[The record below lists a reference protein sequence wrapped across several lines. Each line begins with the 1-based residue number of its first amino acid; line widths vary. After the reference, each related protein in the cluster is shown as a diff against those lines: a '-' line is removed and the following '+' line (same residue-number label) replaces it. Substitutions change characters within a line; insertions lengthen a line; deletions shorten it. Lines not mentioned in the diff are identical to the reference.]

1 MTIALESM
9 AVAMPEVTGH
19 PNRRNFHGVL
29 TVVDMPSQQA
39 PSGAKG
45 HLVVLTKRAAQAAL
59 ASLLGM
65 ALDYSPTLD
74 RHDVRRKVGVITRA
88 EIVGRNLEIGG
99 YLFARDFPEIVEEIA
114 KAESGA
120 GCRSPDS
127 SRDEQGLDG
136 TMHAGRRKSRP
147 GGWVEGY
154 RLRSSLRV
162 AAERILS
169 LAAAT
174 RQGSEN
180 VKQRAG
186 FCQTIRAETWRA
198 TAGAAGLG
206 LSYEVTDVQV
216 TDTRERVW
224 SLAKV
229 TFTGAAILRRDKAAY
244 RATWIELST

>member
-1 MTIALESM
+1 MTIAMESM

-19 PNRRNFHGVL
+19 PNRRDFHGVL

-114 KAESGA
+114 KGRPESARG
-120 GCRSPDS
+120 PIDS
-127 SRDEQGLDG
+127 
-136 TMHAGRRKSRP
+136 
-147 GGWVEGY
+147 
-154 RLRSSLRV
+154 
-162 AAERILS
+162 
-169 LAAAT
+169 
-174 RQGSEN
+174 
-180 VKQRAG
+180 
-186 FCQTIRAETWRA
+186 F
-198 TAGAAGLG
+198 
-206 LSYEVTDVQV
+206 
-216 TDTRERVW
+216 RERLVQ
-224 SLAKV
+224 
-229 TFTGAAILRRDKAAY
+229 
-244 RATWIELST
+244 

>member
-1 MTIALESM
+1 MIELSSM
-9 AVAMPEVTGH
+9 AVAMPEVPGH
-19 PNRRNFHGVL
+19 PNRTAFQGVL
-29 TVVDMPSQQA
+29 TVVDMPSQVA

-88 EIVGRNLEIGG
+88 EIIGRNLEVGG

-114 KAESGA
+114 KTEGGNRWSL
-120 GCRSPDS
+120 DS
-127 SRDEQGLDG
+127 SRDQRGLNG
-136 TMHAGRRKSRP
+136 TMQARRGQSGF

-154 RLRSSLRV
+154 ELRSSLRA
-162 AAERILS
+162 AAEGILS
-169 LAAAT
+169 WVAAT
-174 RQGSEN
+174 RRGPEN
-180 VKQRAG
+180 MKQRTG
-186 FCQTIRAETWRA
+186 FCRTIRAETGMA
-198 TAGAAGLG
+198 TAGTAGLG
-206 LSYEVTDVQV
+206 LSYEVTDVEV
-216 TDTRERVW
+216 ADTTERVW

-244 RATWIELST
+244 RNTWIELSG